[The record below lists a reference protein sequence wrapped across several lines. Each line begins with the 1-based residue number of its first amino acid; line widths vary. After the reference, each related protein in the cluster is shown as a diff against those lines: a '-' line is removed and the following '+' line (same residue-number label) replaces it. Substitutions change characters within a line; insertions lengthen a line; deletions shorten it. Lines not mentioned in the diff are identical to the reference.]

1 VSKPPFTLAVAAV
14 VLALEGLTV
23 LGLGGYVA
31 VQTVV
36 GEPHD
41 VATSIAEA
49 AIGVLVGAALVWV
62 AWGAYGAQRWARSP
76 GVLAQI
82 FAVPVAV
89 TLIQSGSQAAGAV
102 LLLAA
107 VTVFATLL
115 APAST
120 RVLYGGA
127 FPGAPEPAGDD
138 DGPGDAPRGSA
149 DPAPEPTTDPS
160 GGAPGK
166 GGGPRR
172 KAPGAKRGR
181 GTRPR

>member
-1 VSKPPFTLAVAAV
+1 VLPDVSKPPFTLAVAAV
-14 VLALEGLTV
+14 VLALEGLTI

-36 GEPHD
+36 GDPLD
-41 VATSIAEA
+41 VSTSIAEA
-49 AIGVLVGAALVWV
+49 AIGVIVGAALIWV
-62 AWGAYGAQRWARSP
+62 AWGAYGAQRWSRSP

-82 FAVPVAV
+82 FAVPVAI
-89 TLIQSGSQAAGAV
+89 TLIQSGRQVAGGV

-107 VTVFATLL
+107 VTVLAMLL

-120 RVLYGGA
+120 RVLYDGG
-127 FPGAPEPAGDD
+127 FPDAPEPPGNA
-138 DGPGDAPRGSA
+138 DGPGDAKPDDAKPDDAKPG
-149 DPAPEPTTDPS
+149 D
-160 GGAPGK
+160 APGK
-166 GGGPRR
+166 GGPRR

>member
-31 VQTVV
+31 VQTVI

-41 VATSIAEA
+41 LASSIAEA
-49 AIGVLVGAALVWV
+49 AIGVIVGAALVWV
-62 AWGAYGAQRWARSP
+62 AWGAYGAQRWSRSP

-82 FAVPVAV
+82 FAVPVAI
-89 TLIQSGSQAAGAV
+89 TLIQSGLQVAGGA

-107 VTVFATLL
+107 VTVLAMLL

-120 RVLYGGA
+120 RVLYDGG
-127 FPGAPEPAGDD
+127 FPDAPEPSGDD
-138 DGPGDAPRGSA
+138 AGPDAAEHGDKPGDTR
-149 DPAPEPTTDPS
+149 S
-160 GGAPGK
+160 GDTPGK
-166 GGGPRR
+166 GGPRR